1 MDFMMTLRTAWRSII
16 ANKMRSSLTALGI
29 IIGVGSVI
37 TMVALSQGTSA
48 GITERIS
55 SMGTNILTI
64 SSSFGRGAARG
75 SAGSATITMGDAKAI
90 AQLPYIK
97 NVVPQASASGTLA
110 IGSTTWQTSITG
122 CTPGM
127 SEIKDWSEMQGNFF
141 TDDDENSTAQVLV
154 MGSTVAENM
163 SVDASY
169 LGKTVTVNNLSF
181 TLLGILPE
189 KGSDEDNSVYVPLST
204 AQQRLIGSQQIS
216 RITVQATKQEA
227 LSFLQDTISSLLRQR
242 HRLSDTAD
250 DDFRIMDSAELLS
263 TIEDTTQ
270 MMTMLLGGIAAIS
283 LLVGGI
289 GVMNIMLVSVTERT
303 KEIGIRMA
311 IGATTKEVL
320 GQFLTEAIVLCSI
333 GGVLGTLLGYMAAW
347 VFGQFSS
354 FTMSVPPWSAIVAV
368 GFSMLIGI
376 VFGYYPAKQAA
387 ESDPIECLRY
397 E

>member
-16 ANKMRSSLTALGI
+16 ANKLRSSLTALGI

-37 TMVALSQGTSA
+37 TMVALSQGTTA

-64 SSSFGRGAARG
+64 QSSGGFGAMRG
-75 SAGSATITMGDAKAI
+75 SGGSTITMGDADAL
-90 AQLPYIK
+90 AGLPYIK
-97 NVVPQASASGTLA
+97 NVVPQASTSGTLA

-122 CTPGM
+122 CTPEM
-127 SEIKDWSEMQGNFF
+127 ASIKDWSEMQGDFF
-141 TDDDENSTAQVLV
+141 TQDDEDTMAQVMV

-163 SVDASY
+163 SIDASY
-169 LGKTVTVNNLSF
+169 LGKAVTINNLSF
-181 TLLGILPE
+181 TLQGILPE
-189 KGSDEDNSVYVPLST
+189 KGSDEDNSVYIPLST
-204 AQQRLIGSQQIS
+204 TQQRLTGSKQIS
-216 RITVQATKQEA
+216 RITVQATKKEA
-227 LSFLQDTISSLLRQR
+227 LSFLQDTITSLLRQR
-242 HRLSDTAD
+242 HRLNDSAD

-263 TIEDTTQ
+263 TVEDTTQ

-311 IGATTKEVL
+311 IGATTREVL
-320 GQFLTEAIVLCSI
+320 GQFLTEAVVLCSI
-333 GGVLGTLLGYMAAW
+333 GGIIGTLLGFGASW
-347 VFGQFSS
+347 IFGQFTS
-354 FTMSVPPWSAIVAV
+354 FEMSVPPWSAVVAV
-368 GFSMLIGI
+368 GFSMLIGV